1 MRRKWVWGL
10 IGLGLVAVGL
20 LAVVGDRILLRAM
33 QRQVEA
39 NLSDAVFSQYADGLH
54 VVLCGA
60 GSPMP
65 DPKRAGPC
73 VAVVAGGQI
82 FVVDVGSGA
91 VRNMLHL
98 HKGKAMAAITAEP
111 NLKIA
116 IVVDDEIDRD
126 LRIDDTG
133 IAAEIGRGVAHGGK
147 VDDRRHAGEILHQD
161 AGGAVGDLA
170 VGSALLHP
178 FGDRL
183 DVVGGDAAP
192 VFEAQQIFQQHLEG
206 KRQAAYAVKAVLF
219 CLRQRKIGVGLAAD
233 IHRLAGIE
241 GID

>member
-98 HKGKAMAAITAEP
+98 GLPPGHVEVGSNAPA
-111 NLKIA
+111 
-116 IVVDDEIDRD
+116 
-126 LRIDDTG
+126 
-133 IAAEIGRGVAHGGK
+133 
-147 VDDRRHAGEILHQD
+147 RRVGEVSVCEIL
-161 AGGAVGDLA
+161 L
-170 VGSALLHP
+170 
-178 FGDRL
+178 
-183 DVVGGDAAP
+183 
-192 VFEAQQIFQQHLEG
+192 IFVRPNVARE
-206 KRQAAYAVKAVLF
+206 
-219 CLRQRKIGVGLAAD
+219 
-233 IHRLAGIE
+233 
-241 GID
+241 